1 MYLDQPS
8 LYQIVVS
15 CIFCH

>member
-15 CIFCH
+15 RIFCH